1 MPVAPARD
9 AALAVRR
16 PTRGADGVPGIGP
29 WTQAYVNMRA
39 LRDRDAWPGTD
50 LVVRKALGDLDP
62 EARRPYR
69 AYAVVHLWN
78 RV

>member
-1 MPVAPARD
+1 M
-9 AALAVRR
+9 
-16 PTRGADGVPGIGP
+16 PGIGP

-39 LRDRDAWPGTD
+39 LRDRDAWLGTD
-50 LVVRKALGDLDP
+50 LVVRKALGGLDP
-62 EARRPYR
+62 EAWRPYR